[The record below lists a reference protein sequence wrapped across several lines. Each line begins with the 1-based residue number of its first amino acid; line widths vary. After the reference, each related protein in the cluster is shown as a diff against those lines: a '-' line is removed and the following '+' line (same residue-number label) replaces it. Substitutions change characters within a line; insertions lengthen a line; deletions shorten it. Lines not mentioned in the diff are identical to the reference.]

1 MSFKRNQTPT
11 TTTIRPH
18 LVNTCPPQN
27 ERKDSNWN
35 IWFGVLAFS
44 RTGGRPN
51 KNKSRK
57 FWNEFLA
64 SSDSRFQRPTW
75 ILNWI
80 VANSKNGFLL
90 EKVLASQK
98 VLADKVL
105 SNSYLIRFVRF
116 VGYVSYNNI
125 IVSSC
130 GKSRRLFSTNRIAQI
145 LYSWSPITF
154 PQTDFMT
161 TKNHFSISGCL
172 NCSKTDG
179 TFSILIRFF

>member
-1 MSFKRNQTPT
+1 MNFKLN
-11 TTTIRPH
+11 
-18 LVNTCPPQN
+18 C
-27 ERKDSNWN
+27 
-35 IWFGVLAFS
+35 G
-44 RTGGRPN
+44 
-51 KNKSRK
+51 
-57 FWNEFLA
+57 EFKK
-64 SSDSRFQRPTW
+64 R
-75 ILNWI
+75 
-80 VANSKNGFLL
+80 FLL

-179 TFSILIRFF
+179 TFSILIRFFQTDSGLALKVAKISNTNFKNKISSFKTDKLFGKKMPNVLKQMFLYFASSNCKQIFVHTV

>member
-80 VANSKNGFLL
+80 VANSKNGFCWKKFFGSKA
-90 EKVLASQK
+90 E
-98 VLADKVL
+98 
-105 SNSYLIRFVRF
+105 RFV
-116 VGYVSYNNI
+116 
-125 IVSSC
+125 
-130 GKSRRLFSTNRIAQI
+130 
-145 LYSWSPITF
+145 WSPRSFFQIISKNKNINLKWVEIRKGW
-154 PQTDFMT
+154 T
-161 TKNHFSISGCL
+161 TVRPNYYFLKNGPIPASFC
-172 NCSKTDG
+172 
-179 TFSILIRFF
+179 